1 MLTVSKR
8 ALVWLAISQQHSLG
22 SRDEMA
28 LITLPYVPHVPC
40 RYRQRKWHDS
50 GWRAWCPEQVYV
62 QPAGRWSKPAHRPF
76 AASVPLVYMRGGTAA
91 IPEG

>member
-22 SRDEMA
+22 SRDEMG
-28 LITLPYVPHVPC
+28 LITLSYVPHVPC

-62 QPAGRWSKPAHRPF
+62 RPAKPRRLF
-76 AASVPLVYMRGGTAA
+76 ASSVRLVHMRGGTAA
-91 IPEG
+91 IPEA